1 VNRSQ
6 VAARGE
12 SLARSHLES
21 LGYRIEACNWRAPQG
36 EIDLVAADGETLV
49 FVEVKARTGRQF
61 GDPEEAIT
69 RLKRRHLLETAQAY
83 LEAHD
88 RPEAAWR
95 IDVIAVDLAPS
106 GAVLRLEHYPDA
118 VYGYEPDRR

>member
-1 VNRSQ
+1 MNRSQ

-12 SLARSHLES
+12 SLARRHLEG

-36 EIDLVAADGETLV
+36 EIDLVASDGETLV

-61 GDPEEAIT
+61 GEPEEAIT

-83 LEAHD
+83 LEAHERSD
-88 RPEAAWR
+88 AAWR
-95 IDVIAVDLAPS
+95 IDVIAIDLGPS
-106 GAVLRLEHYPDA
+106 GNPLRLEHYPDA
-118 VYGYEPDRR
+118 VHAGESGSR

>member
-12 SLARSHLES
+12 SLARRHLEG
-21 LGYRIEACNWRAPQG
+21 LGYRVEACNWRAPQG
-36 EIDLVAADGETLV
+36 EIDLVASDGETLV

-61 GDPEEAIT
+61 GEPEEAIT
-69 RLKRRHLLETAQAY
+69 RRKRRHLLETAQAY

-88 RPEAAWR
+88 RLDAAWR

-106 GAVLRLEHYPDA
+106 GAVLRLEHYQDA
-118 VYGYEPDRR
+118 VCGYEPDRR